1 MSENTTYTETGAV
14 KISDE
19 VVQTIAGMAAR
30 EVKGVALA
38 TSIADGLVEK
48 IVKKG
53 FSKGV
58 KIDMAEKEVS
68 LDVHILVDYGVKIQ
82 AVSAEL
88 QDIIKRNIETM
99 TDLIVNTI
107 NVYVDGINF
116 SKEPKKTA
124 SVEDTEE

>member
-1 MSENTTYTETGAV
+1 MSENTLYTESGAV

-19 VVQTIAGMAAR
+19 VVQTIAGMAVR

-58 KIDMAEKEVS
+58 KIEMTEKEVS
-68 LDVHILVDYGVKIQ
+68 LDIHILVDYGVKIQ
-82 AVSAEL
+82 AVAAEL

-99 TDLIVNTI
+99 TDLTVNEI
-107 NVYVDGINF
+107 SVYVDGINF
-116 SKEPKKTA
+116 VKEPKKEA
-124 SVEDTEE
+124 VTEATEQ